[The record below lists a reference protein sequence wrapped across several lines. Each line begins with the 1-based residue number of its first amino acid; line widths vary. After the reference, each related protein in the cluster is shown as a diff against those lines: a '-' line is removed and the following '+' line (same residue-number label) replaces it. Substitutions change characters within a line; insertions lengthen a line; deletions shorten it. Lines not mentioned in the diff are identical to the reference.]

1 MENKKENNFAY
12 IDSQNLNL
20 GVKDMGWVLDTK
32 RFRVYLKEK
41 YGVSKAYI
49 FIGFVPGNQNLYDA
63 LQEYGYVLVFKPVV
77 LGEDKKPK
85 GNIDADLVLKVMVD
99 LHENSFEKTVII
111 TSDGDF
117 YSLVDYLYEK
127 NKLRI
132 VISPYFKK
140 CSSLLKKS
148 AKERL
153 TFLNNLK
160 EKLEYKR
167 KSTA

>member
-77 LGEDKKPK
+77 LGFWFKHISFFRSTGRGVCNFFGDT
-85 GNIDADLVLKVMVD
+85 GNARMALWYASRPHICVSSHSSSCISSYAVRQV
-99 LHENSFEKTVII
+99 F
-111 TSDGDF
+111 GDPAGQSGNPVGACRGGYPSVCTQVF
-117 YSLVDYLYEK
+117 F
-127 NKLRI
+127 
-132 VISPYFKK
+132 P
-140 CSSLLKKS
+140 
-148 AKERL
+148 
-153 TFLNNLK
+153 
-160 EKLEYKR
+160 
-167 KSTA
+167 